1 MHLYAGKMISRKPAS
16 LLCSLFCLFP
26 LRALATL
33 SRSQYCFESCN
44 AVLYSVPLK
53 GGFDACS
60 SKLFIESGYFCAAV
74 YCSTNEIT
82 SYLQSTNETCR
93 KEGYSLPSF
102 ESIVT
107 ANTDLD
113 SIERVSEKDA
123 TRTSIN
129 HPVIP
134 EPEYHALG
142 RRTVVG

>member
-1 MHLYAGKMISRKPAS
+1 MISRKPAS
-16 LLCSLFCLFP
+16 LVCSLFCLLP
-26 LRALATL
+26 QHALATL

-74 YCSTNEIT
+74 YCSPQEIT
-82 SYLQSTNETCR
+82 SYVDYMNDTCQR
-93 KEGYSLPSF
+93 EGYSLPSF

-123 TRTSIN
+123 TRTSID

-134 EPEYHALG
+134 EPKYYALG